1 MSENIAIIPVRKGSK
16 RVKKKNIRN
25 FRGQPLLVWS
35 IKAAIYSSK
44 IDKII
49 ISTDDEEA
57 AEIAQDYSVEVLM
70 RPKKL
75 ASDTASTFDVLNY
88 VFCTQLKD
96 NDISP
101 QTVVLLQATSPLREN
116 DLIDKGMKKFQQ
128 EKDAD
133 RLIELNQLKLFT
145 GSIKS
150 GEWVADFPEDTRS
163 QELPAISYPSGRL
176 YIYNYKT
183 TIAIGQSEGSK
194 TSFLLADPEKNINI
208 DYESDFEKLEYVFSQ
223 NTSKYNYLLQ

>member
-70 RPKKL
+70 H
-75 ASDTASTFDVLNY
+75 
-88 VFCTQLKD
+88 
-96 NDISP
+96 
-101 QTVVLLQATSPLREN
+101 
-116 DLIDKGMKKFQQ
+116 
-128 EKDAD
+128 
-133 RLIELNQLKLFT
+133 
-145 GSIKS
+145 
-150 GEWVADFPEDTRS
+150 
-163 QELPAISYPSGRL
+163 
-176 YIYNYKT
+176 
-183 TIAIGQSEGSK
+183 
-194 TSFLLADPEKNINI
+194 
-208 DYESDFEKLEYVFSQ
+208 
-223 NTSKYNYLLQ
+223 

>member
-1 MSENIAIIPVRKGSK
+1 M
-16 RVKKKNIRN
+16 
-25 FRGQPLLVWS
+25 VWS

-133 RLIELNQLKLFT
+133 RLIELNQLKLF
-145 GSIKS
+145 GSVKS
-150 GEWVADFPEDTRS
+150 GEWVADFPEDTR
-163 QELPAISYPSGRL
+163 A
-176 YIYNYKT
+176 K
-183 TIAIGQSEGSK
+183 
-194 TSFLLADPEKNINI
+194 
-208 DYESDFEKLEYVFSQ
+208 
-223 NTSKYNYLLQ
+223 NYLYFLSKWSFVYLQLPNNYSNRHQKVQKPHFYWLIQRKIST